1 MRALKFVRDFEWSA
15 MTARRNCIFCRVL
28 TVFAVKAGSVAMVP
42 NDDADRA
49 ISTGAATEVER

>member
-28 TVFAVKAGSVAMVP
+28 TVFAVKAGAVAMVP
-42 NDDADRA
+42 DDEAERA
-49 ISTGAATEVER
+49 ISTGAAT

>member
-15 MTARRNCIFCRVL
+15 MAARRNCIFCRVL

>member
-15 MTARRNCIFCRVL
+15 MSARRNCIFCRVL
-28 TVFAVKAGSVAMVP
+28 TVFVVRAGSVATVP
-42 NDDADRA
+42 NDDAERA